1 MLALLDLFTTITVSP
16 QMWQMLF
23 IIYETFTKD
32 GFDYFT
38 GKAHGLGCCK

>member
-38 GKAHGLGCCK
+38 GKAHGL